1 MWRPIPL
8 FFLIYLGICSFN
20 NSNLFAYFMLSKEP
34 YTYMERENNSCGNI
48 YVNSTLIA
56 NSTIEPWTIILLVLA
71 SRCRIFISLT
81 HCKYMYG
88 KYHEI
93 VVFLKYHEKLYFLKY
108 FYTGLSV
115 QQQSV
120 WYDYKLSIFPLIA
133 VIGFGDNVTKL
144 FEISGIT
151 TYPFPLH
158 RPGNFGLKLS
168 KL

>member
-1 MWRPIPL
+1 MESAIVTKRHLIYVMWRPIPL

-20 NSNLFAYFMLSKEP
+20 NSNIFAYFMLSKEP

-93 VVFLKYHEKLYFLKY
+93 VVFLKYHEKLYFWKY

-115 QQQSV
+115 QTTV
-120 WYDYKLSIFPLIA
+120 CMIFQKYNWNTIYRRHALNRAKMTP
-133 VIGFGDNVTKL
+133 
-144 FEISGIT
+144 T
-151 TYPFPLH
+151 T
-158 RPGNFGLKLS
+158 
-168 KL
+168 